1 MTAKQAIDVRT
12 PSLWL
17 RARQWLVAFD
27 EAMHLTEPDNLAAR
41 IGRLEARVAAME
53 DAGNRSPEDPVKA
66 QVNQRMGTSVLVAQG
81 PSRLEQK
88 DIAFDMSNET
98 GA

>member
-1 MTAKQAIDVRT
+1 MTGRQGIDVRT

-27 EAMHLTEPDNLAAR
+27 EAMHLTEADKLATR

-53 DAGNRSPEDPVKA
+53 EAGTRSPEGPVKA
-66 QVNQRMGTSVLVAQG
+66 QVNQRMGTSGLVAQG

-88 DIAFDMSNET
+88 DITFDMSNET